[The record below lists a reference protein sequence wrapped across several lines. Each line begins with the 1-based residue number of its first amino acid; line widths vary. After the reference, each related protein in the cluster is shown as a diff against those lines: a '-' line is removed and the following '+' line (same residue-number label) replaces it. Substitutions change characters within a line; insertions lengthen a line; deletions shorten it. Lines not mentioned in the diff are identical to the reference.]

1 MLKVILKGHE
11 SFYGISDILRMFF
24 GEISEDR
31 DNGSVSAADAPDMT
45 LVNTLENDGSS
56 VTEVLG
62 SGKRYVFEGQILE
75 PGREVRRSLYVAL
88 SDLTGTKLPW
98 GCLSGIR
105 PTLVASEENSPEDL
119 TKKYLVREDKAVLGF
134 ETSREEM
141 RLLEL
146 VPHDDL
152 NIYVGV
158 PFCPSRCSYCSFISQ
173 DISHH
178 MGRLGE
184 YETALENEIRS
195 IAPHITRRISTL
207 YMGGGTPT
215 VFSDEQFA
223 KLLDCIY
230 SNMKIDTECEVTI
243 EAGRPDTITEY
254 KLDAMR
260 SHGIGRICINPQ
272 TMRNETLAKLGR
284 LHTSED
290 IVRTYEQAEERG
302 FEVINMDLIA
312 GLPHETGDDFV
323 ESVSKLIRLDPGNI
337 TIHTLYKK
345 RRAALSKE
353 TVLDRND
360 ARGDIDAAVSEGYR
374 LLYDA
379 GYHPYYLYR
388 QKDTGHGLE
397 NTGFAKGDTGC
408 LYNVAMMSDARDIL
422 SFGAGGMSKRCFEQA
437 GSLSKHRVERC
448 PTVKDVLTYIRGS
461 IEAAE
466 RKRAF
471 FGL

>member
-11 SFYGISDILRMFF
+11 SYYGISDILRMFS
-24 GEISEDR
+24 GTVSEDR
-31 DNGSVSAADAPDMT
+31 DQGFVSAEDAPDIT
-45 LVNTLENDGSS
+45 LVNTLEKDGRSF
-56 VTEVLG
+56 TEVQG
-62 SGKRYVFEGQILE
+62 TGKRYAFDGPALE
-75 PGREVRRSLYVAL
+75 PGREVKRSLYIAL
-88 SDLTGTKLPW
+88 SAITGMKLPW

-105 PTLVASEENSPEDL
+105 PTLVASEEDSAEEL
-119 TKKYLVREDKAVLGF
+119 TKKYLVREDKAALGF

-184 YETALENEIRS
+184 YETALENEIKA
-195 IAPHITRRISTL
+195 IAPYIDRRISTL

-223 KLLDCIY
+223 RLLDCMYENI
-230 SNMKIDTECEVTI
+230 KIGPGCEVTI

-290 IVRTYEQAEERG
+290 IVRVYEQARERG

-323 ESVSKLIRLDPGNI
+323 ESVSKLIKLDPGNI
-337 TIHTLYKK
+337 TVHTLYKK

-353 TVLDRND
+353 TVLDREET
-360 ARGDIDAAVSEGYR
+360 RGDIDAAVSEGYR
-374 LLYDA
+374 LLYEA

-397 NTGFAKGDTGC
+397 NTGFAKEGTGC

-422 SFGAGGMSKRCFEQA
+422 SFGAGGMSKRCFEQE
-437 GSLSKHRVERC
+437 GSTSKHRVERC

>member
-11 SFYGISDILRMFF
+11 SFYGISDILRMFS
-24 GEISEDR
+24 GTVSEDR
-31 DNGSVSAADAPDMT
+31 EHSLVSAEDAHDIT
-45 LVNTLENDGSS
+45 LVNTLEKNGRSF
-56 VTEVLG
+56 TEVQG
-62 SGKRYVFEGQILE
+62 SGKRYAFDGPALE
-75 PGREVRRSLYVAL
+75 PGREVKRSLYIAL
-88 SDLTGTKLPW
+88 SDITGTDLPW

-105 PTLVASEENSPEDL
+105 PTLVASEEESAEDL
-119 TKKYLVREDKAVLGF
+119 TKKYLVREDKAALGF

-141 RLLEL
+141 RLLDL

-178 MGRLGE
+178 MGRIGE
-184 YETALENEIRS
+184 YEEALENEIKA
-195 IAPHITRRISTL
+195 IAPHIDRRISTL

-223 KLLDCIY
+223 KLLDCMY
-230 SNMKIDTECEVTI
+230 ANLKIGQGCEVTI

-290 IVRTYEQAEERG
+290 IVRVYEQAVERG
-302 FEVINMDLIA
+302 FDVINMDLIA

-323 ESVSKLIRLDPGNI
+323 DSVSKLIKLGPGNI
-337 TIHTLYKK
+337 TVHTLYKK

-353 TVLDRND
+353 TVLDRKET
-360 ARGDIDAAVSEGYR
+360 RGDIDAAVSEGYR
-374 LLYDA
+374 LLYEA

-422 SFGAGGMSKRCFEQA
+422 SFGAGGMSKRCFEQE
-437 GSLSKHRVERC
+437 GSTSKHRVERC

>member
-31 DNGSVSAADAPDMT
+31 DNGFVSAADAPDMT
-45 LVNTLENDGSS
+45 LINSLEDNGRS

-62 SGKRYVFEGQILE
+62 SEKLYAFDGDVLE
-75 PGREVRRSLYVAL
+75 PGREVKRSLYIAL
-88 SDLTGTKLPW
+88 ADLTGTTLPW

-105 PTLVASEENSPEDL
+105 PTLVASEEDSPEDL
-119 TKKYLVREDKAVLGF
+119 TKKYLVREDKAALGF

-184 YETALENEIRS
+184 YEAALENEIRS
-195 IAPHITRRISTL
+195 IAPYIDRRISTL

-230 SNMKIDTECEVTI
+230 SNIKIDPRCEVTI

-272 TMRNETLAKLGR
+272 TMRNETLSKLGR

-290 IVRTYEQAEERG
+290 VVKTYEEARERG

-323 ESVSKLIRLDPGNI
+323 DSVSKLIKLDPGNI

-353 TVLDRND
+353 TVLDRD
-360 ARGDIDAAVSEGYR
+360 ETRGDIDAAVSEGYR

>member
-11 SFYGISDILRMFF
+11 SFYGISDILRLFF
-24 GEISEDR
+24 GSVSEDR
-31 DNGSVSAADAPDMT
+31 GNSFVSAEDAPDLT
-45 LVNTLENDGSS
+45 LVNTLEQNGRS
-56 VTEVLG
+56 VTSVLENG
-62 SGKRYVFEGQILE
+62 SRYEFDGPVLE
-75 PGREVRRSLYVAL
+75 PGREVKRSLYMAL
-88 SDLTGTKLPW
+88 SDITGMKLPW

-105 PTLVASEENSPEDL
+105 PTLVASEEGSEADL
-119 TKKYLVREDKAVLGF
+119 TGKYLVREDKAALGF

-141 RLLEL
+141 RLLKL
-146 VPHDDL
+146 VPPEDL

-184 YETALENEIRS
+184 YETALENEIKTLAPS
-195 IAPHITRRISTL
+195 INRRISTF

-215 VFSDEQFA
+215 VFTDEQFA
-223 KLLDCIY
+223 RLLDCIF
-230 SNMKIDTECEVTI
+230 SNLRIDKDCEVTV
-243 EAGRPDTITEY
+243 EAGRPDTISEY

-272 TMRNETLAKLGR
+272 TMRDETLAKLGR
-284 LHTSED
+284 LHTSDD
-290 IVRTYEQAEERG
+290 IIRVYEQARERG

-323 ESVSKLIRLDPGNI
+323 DSVRKVIGIDPGNI
-337 TIHTLYKK
+337 TVHTLYKK

-353 TVLDRND
+353 TVLDRD
-360 ARGDIDAAVSEGYR
+360 ETRGDIDAAVSEGYR
-374 LLYDA
+374 LLYEA

-437 GSLSKHRVERC
+437 GTTSKHRVERC
-448 PTVKDVLTYIRGS
+448 PTVKDVLTYINGS
-461 IEAAE
+461 SVAAE

-471 FGL
+471 FEL

>member
-31 DNGSVSAADAPDMT
+31 DNGFVSAADAPDVT
-45 LVNTLENDGSS
+45 LVNTLEEDGSS
-56 VTEVLG
+56 VTEVMG
-62 SGKRYVFEGQILE
+62 SGKRYAFEGEILE
-75 PGREVRRSLYVAL
+75 LGREVKRSLYIAL
-88 SDLTGTKLPW
+88 SDLTGKKLPW

-254 KLDAMR
+254 KLDVMR

-323 ESVSKLIRLDPGNI
+323 ESVSKLIRMDPGNI

-397 NTGFAKGDTGC
+397 NTGFAKDDTGC

>member
-75 PGREVRRSLYVAL
+75 PGREVRRSLYIAL
-88 SDLTGTKLPW
+88 SDLTGKKLPW

-461 IEAAE
+461 IEASE